1 MFFISSQTTI
11 ILLICLFFSISSHSQ
26 NNTSANASKEVTAV
40 QAQLSEK
47 IEGRER
53 VVFGIADTNF
63 LVIVKEGKKYVEYYL
78 VRKYNDS
85 IPKLIKT
92 KKKKENDLYIKM
104 FDKTLYQDEFISF
117 DSGFYQP
124 NGYEVASG
132 NLTYFSFQ
140 DENGKNY
147 GEAKL
152 SVFIKPN
159 PIDTTVY
166 YYLVQQVLKH
176 LN

>member
-1 MFFISSQTTI
+1 MFFISRQTTI

-47 IEGRER
+47 IAGKER
-53 VVFGIADTNF
+53 VVFGIADMNF
-63 LVIVKEGKKYVEYYL
+63 LVIVKEEKKYVEYYL
-78 VRKYNDS
+78 VKKYNDS

-92 KKKKENDLYIKM
+92 KKKKENDLFIKM
-104 FDKTLYQDEFISF
+104 FDKTLYHDEFITF
-117 DSGFYQP
+117 DSDFYQQ

-166 YYLVQQVLKH
+166 YYLVKQVLKH